1 MINQV
6 GRSLITVMQH
16 GPRTETQSVA
26 FAVVE
31 HYVRM
36 TLPQGICRILN
47 VPGMFAPVLTC
58 ESVVNNGFMYSPCG
72 QCSHGLFSEN
82 VVNLTSAV

>member
-1 MINQV
+1 MIDQV
-6 GRSLITVMQH
+6 GRSLTIVMQH
-16 GPRTETQSVA
+16 GRRTETQSVA
-26 FAVVE
+26 FAVAE

-36 TLPQGICRILN
+36 TLPQGLRRVLN

-58 ESVVNNGFMYSPCG
+58 ESAVNNGFMYSPCG

-82 VVNLTSAV
+82 VVNLTSVV